1 MEDLLSFKKQILWVN
16 DLIKSDKI
24 FGNELLAQL
33 NDFAY
38 KQIRKSGL

>member
-1 MEDLLSFKKQILWVN
+1 MDDLLSFKKQILWVN
-16 DLIKSDKI
+16 DTINSNKI

-38 KQIRKSGL
+38 K